1 MIKQG
6 ERKRGGGGRRN
17 SFVKLSRWTGIIIII
32 YCSNCSLEFPHF
44 LPSYLDEN
52 EYYEINVATRIIIF
66 IFVRLFRTKFFQSI
80 FCRRRSTRNPAWCV
94 KTSIKVLEA
103 SSLKS
108 LFYGHPRVS
117 KIIPRNLSGSGF
129 VDFHFR
135 IGSHPKL
142 GDLNCL
148 RWLFKS
154 FSFLLFFYFEEK
166 LNLTDCLS
174 ENWTSFLSSNSIIYS
189 FFNYSWILTA
199 NKSCFFFRN
208 FSDFRYPFIS
218 KINLLHSFFSIVIPI
233 FYHFPFFSF
242 FFSCSLVLWTY
253 NKVLPL
259 LPFSSLSPL
268 RLDISDF
275 LSKII
280 SAWTRLHSRCGSS
293 A

>member
-1 MIKQG
+1 MSRENFSFHTFTDLRENSYDQTGRKKKRRRRKKKQF
-6 ERKRGGGGRRN
+6 RKVIAMSRN
-17 SFVKLSRWTGIIIII
+17 YNYHLLLQLLIRVFPFSSILSRWKWVLRNK
-32 YCSNCSLEFPHF
+32 CSNEDNNIYF
-44 LPSYLDEN
+44 
-52 EYYEINVATRIIIF
+52 
-66 IFVRLFRTKFFQSI
+66 RLFRTKFFQSI

-129 VDFHFR
+129 VDFHCR
-135 IGSHPKL
+135 TGSHPKL

-199 NKSCFFFRN
+199 NKSCFFFFRN

-218 KINLLHSFFSIVIPI
+218 KIIFHSFFSIVIPI

-242 FFSCSLVLWTY
+242 FFFLA
-253 NKVLPL
+253 
-259 LPFSSLSPL
+259 LPFYERIIKSYLFFLSPPYL
-268 RLDISDF
+268 PF
-275 LSKII
+275 V
-280 SAWTRLHSRCGSS
+280 
-293 A
+293 

>member
-6 ERKRGGGGRRN
+6 ERKRGGGGGRRN
-17 SFVKLSRWTGIIIII
+17 SFVKLSRWAGIIIII

-135 IGSHPKL
+135 TGSHPKL

-154 FSFLLFFYFEEK
+154 FSFLLFFCFEEK

-189 FFNYSWILTA
+189 FFNYS
-199 NKSCFFFRN
+199 
-208 FSDFRYPFIS
+208 
-218 KINLLHSFFSIVIPI
+218 
-233 FYHFPFFSF
+233 FYLNSNSEQKLF
-242 FFSCSLVLWTY
+242 FFSKFFRFSLSFHIENNPPFFFFNRHSYFLSFSF
-253 NKVLPL
+253 LFFFFL
-259 LPFSSLSPL
+259 ALPFYERIIKSYLFFLSPPYL
-268 RLDISDF
+268 PF
-275 LSKII
+275 V
-280 SAWTRLHSRCGSS
+280 
-293 A
+293 

>member
-17 SFVKLSRWTGIIIII
+17 SFVKLSRWAGIIIII

-66 IFVRLFRTKFFQSI
+66 IFVYFERNFSSLFSVDDDQQGI
-80 FCRRRSTRNPAWCV
+80 QHGCV

-135 IGSHPKL
+135 TGSHPKL

-199 NKSCFFFRN
+199 NKSCFFF
-208 FSDFRYPFIS
+208 FE
-218 KINLLHSFFSIVIPI
+218 I
-233 FYHFPFFSF
+233 FQIFAI
-242 FFSCSLVLWTY
+242 
-253 NKVLPL
+253 
-259 LPFSSLSPL
+259 LSY
-268 RLDISDF
+268 R
-275 LSKII
+275 K
-280 SAWTRLHSRCGSS
+280 
-293 A
+293 

>member
-1 MIKQG
+1 MSRENFSFHTFTDLRENSYDQTGRKKKRRRRRKKKQF
-6 ERKRGGGGRRN
+6 RKVIAMSRN
-17 SFVKLSRWTGIIIII
+17 YNYHLLLQLLIRVSPFSSILSRWKWVLRNK
-32 YCSNCSLEFPHF
+32 CSNEDNNIYF
-44 LPSYLDEN
+44 
-52 EYYEINVATRIIIF
+52 
-66 IFVRLFRTKFFQSI
+66 RLFRTKFFQSI

-129 VDFHFR
+129 VDFHCR
-135 IGSHPKL
+135 TGSHPKL

-154 FSFLLFFYFEEK
+154 FSFLLFFCFEEK

-174 ENWTSFLSSNSIIYS
+174 KNWTSFLSSNSIIYS

-218 KINLLHSFFSIVIPI
+218 KIILHSFFSIVIPI

-242 FFSCSLVLWTY
+242 FFFLA
-253 NKVLPL
+253 
-259 LPFSSLSPL
+259 LPFYERIIKSYLFFLSPPYL
-268 RLDISDF
+268 PF
-275 LSKII
+275 V
-280 SAWTRLHSRCGSS
+280 
-293 A
+293 

>member
-17 SFVKLSRWTGIIIII
+17 SFVKLSRWAGIIIII

-66 IFVRLFRTKFFQSI
+66 IFVYFERNFSSLFSVDDQQGI
-80 FCRRRSTRNPAWCV
+80 QHGCV

-135 IGSHPKL
+135 TGSHPKL

-199 NKSCFFFRN
+199 NKSCFFFSKFFR
-208 FSDFRYPFIS
+208 FS
-218 KINLLHSFFSIVIPI
+218 LSFHIENNP
-233 FYHFPFFSF
+233 PFFFFNRHSYFLSF
-242 FFSCSLVLWTY
+242 SFLFFLFFSCSPVLWTY

>member
-6 ERKRGGGGRRN
+6 ERKKGGGGGRRN
-17 SFVKLSRWTGIIIII
+17 SFVKLSRWAGIIIII

-52 EYYEINVATRIIIF
+52 EYYEINVATRIIF
-66 IFVRLFRTKFFQSI
+66 IFVYFERNFSSLFSVDDDQQGI
-80 FCRRRSTRNPAWCV
+80 QHGCV

-129 VDFHFR
+129 VDFHCR
-135 IGSHPKL
+135 TGSHPKL

-218 KINLLHSFFSIVIPI
+218 KIILHSFFSIVIPI

-242 FFSCSLVLWTY
+242 FFFF
-253 NKVLPL
+253 L
-259 LPFSSLSPL
+259 L
-268 RLDISDF
+268 
-275 LSKII
+275 
-280 SAWTRLHSRCGSS
+280 SRFMNV
-293 A
+293 